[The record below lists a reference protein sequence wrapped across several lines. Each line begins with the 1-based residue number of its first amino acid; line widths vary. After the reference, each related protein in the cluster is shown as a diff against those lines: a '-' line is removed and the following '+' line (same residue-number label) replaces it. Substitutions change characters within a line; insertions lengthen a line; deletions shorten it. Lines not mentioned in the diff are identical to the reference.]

1 MNKIYYEFLEKLISK
16 SRKEKIDKVLS
27 RRTRYIEVLLENIY
41 QSHNLSAVIRTC
53 DNLGIQ
59 DIYTIKS
66 EKIKNSGK
74 NVSLGAEKWV
84 SIKSKN
90 KDEKLF
96 DYLNKI
102 KKNGYKIVGTSTVKN
117 NISCDITDLKLDEKL
132 IFAFGNEEKGLSK
145 DFIKQCDHIVSI
157 PMYGFAQSYNIS
169 VSCAIVL
176 SNIIFKIRKSKKSIF
191 LSKNE
196 KEEIRN
202 EWIKNSIKNSNLIL
216 KNIEKKRAWKDSNP
230 RPPEP

>member
-1 MNKIYYEFLEKLISK
+1 M
-16 SRKEKIDKVLS
+16 
-27 RRTRYIEVLLENIY
+27 
-41 QSHNLSAVIRTC
+41 
-53 DNLGIQ
+53 
-59 DIYTIKS
+59 
-66 EKIKNSGK
+66 
-74 NVSLGAEKWV
+74 
-84 SIKSKN
+84 
-90 KDEKLF
+90 
-96 DYLNKI
+96 
-102 KKNGYKIVGTSTVKN
+102 
-117 NISCDITDLKLDEKL
+117 KLDEKL

-145 DFIKQCDHIVSI
+145 DFIKQCDHIISI
-157 PMYGFAQSYNIS
+157 PMYGFAQSYNVS

-202 EWIKNSIKNSNLIL
+202 EWIKNSIKNSNLKL

>member
-1 MNKIYYEFLEKLISK
+1 MADPKKGTGKKPKGSG
-16 SRKEKIDKVLS
+16 
-27 RRTRYIEVLLENIY
+27 RRLYTDENP
-41 QSHNLSAVIRTC
+41 R
-53 DNLGIQ
+53 G
-59 DIYTIKS
+59 TIKGLGFVDGAKARQS
-66 EKIKNSGK
+66 INKIKNSGK

-84 SIKSKN
+84 SIKSKD

-145 DFIKQCDHIVSI
+145 DFIKQCDHIISI

>member
-1 MNKIYYEFLEKLISK
+1 MNKIYYQFLEKLISK
-16 SRKEKIDKVLS
+16 NRKEKIDKVLS
-27 RRTRYIEVLLENIY
+27 KRTRYVSVLLENIY
-41 QSHNLSAVIRTC
+41 QSHNMSAVIRTC

-59 DIYTIKS
+59 DIYTINS

-74 NVSLGAEKWV
+74 SISLGAEKWI

-90 KDEKLF
+90 KNEELGK
-96 DYLNKI
+96 YINKI
-102 KKNGYKIVGTSTVKN
+102 KKNGYKIVGTSTIKN
-117 NISCDITDLKLDEKL
+117 NKTFDLTDLVLNNKL

-145 DFIKQCDHIVSI
+145 DLIKHCDHIISI

-169 VSCAIVL
+169 VACAIIL
-176 SNIIFKIRKSKKSIF
+176 SNIMFKIRESKKSIF
-191 LSKNE
+191 LQNSE
-196 KEEIRN
+196 KAELRK

-216 KNIEKKRAWKDSNP
+216 KNFEKERAWKDSNP

>member
-1 MNKIYYEFLEKLISK
+1 MNKIYYQFLEKLISK
-16 SRKEKIDKVLS
+16 DRQEKIDNVLS
-27 RRTRYIEVLLENIY
+27 KRTRHISVLLENIY

-59 DIYTIKS
+59 DIYTINS

-90 KDEKLF
+90 KDEKLEN
-96 DYLNKI
+96 YINRI

-117 NISCDITDLKLDEKL
+117 SKTCNLADLRLNNKL

-145 DFIKQCDHIVSI
+145 DFITHCDHIISI

-169 VSCAIVL
+169 VSCAIIL
-176 SNIIFKIRKSKKSIF
+176 SNIMFKIRESKKFIF
-191 LSKNE
+191 LQNSE
-196 KEEIRN
+196 KAELRN

-216 KNIEKKRAWKDSNP
+216 RNIEKERAWKDSNP
-230 RPPEP
+230 RLPEP

>member
-1 MNKIYYEFLEKLISK
+1 MK
-16 SRKEKIDKVLS
+16 R
-27 RRTRYIEVLLENIY
+27 
-41 QSHNLSAVIRTC
+41 
-53 DNLGIQ
+53 
-59 DIYTIKS
+59 
-66 EKIKNSGK
+66 
-74 NVSLGAEKWV
+74 
-84 SIKSKN
+84 
-90 KDEKLF
+90 LF

-117 NISCDITDLKLDEKL
+117 NISCDLTDLKLDEKL

-145 DFIKQCDHIVSI
+145 DFIKECDHIISI

-191 LSKNE
+191 LEENE